1 MAEKKLKVTLIKS
14 TIGAVPKNKKT
25 IEALGLSK
33 LYKTVELPDNAA
45 TAGALRK
52 VAPYVKVEEVSVMDL
67 SNLQG
72 AAGSTQ
78 SDNFRRGRGHGS
90 GNGKT
95 AGKGHKGQ
103 KARSGAPRPGFE
115 GGQMPLYRRLPKRG
129 FKCRNSKTIIGINL
143 SALEAFEDGAVVS
156 VETLIEAGV
165 VKNPRDGVKILGNG
179 ELTKKLTVQA
189 NAFSASAK
197 EKIEAL
203 GGKAE
208 VI

>member
-1 MAEKKLKVTLIKS
+1 ME
-14 TIGAVPKNKKT
+14 
-25 IEALGLSK
+25 
-33 LYKTVELPDNAA
+33 
-45 TAGALRK
+45 
-52 VAPYVKVEEVSVMDL
+52 L
-67 SNLQG
+67 SNLRP
-72 AAGSTQ
+72 AEGSKH

-129 FKCRNSKTIIGINL
+129 FTNRNTKEIVAINL
-143 SALEAFEDGAVVS
+143 EVLERFENGATVS
-156 VETLIEAGV
+156 VETLIEQGI

-179 ELTKKLTVQA
+179 TLTKKLTVQA
-189 NAFSASAK
+189 NAFSASAV